1 LLPRLMFGAL
11 RANRDDGISVAELP
25 YSQTAT
31 RGVEVC
37 AYGSER
43 KTFMPDQDAMNRGT
57 FVPPTPP
64 TPKVRGS
71 EDNPIEMGTGGV
83 EEQKALDTMAGQPRD
98 LPDMDDARG
107 DVLLGDPGATSETG
121 QTDNPLGTGVGYAGE
136 GAASY
141 GTQGATGED
150 ARLGS
155 TAHLTAEEMAEE
167 RQKGQRDVK

>member
-1 LLPRLMFGAL
+1 
-11 RANRDDGISVAELP
+11 
-25 YSQTAT
+25 
-31 RGVEVC
+31 
-37 AYGSER
+37 
-43 KTFMPDQDAMNRGT
+43 MPDQEAMNRGT

-64 TPKVRGS
+64 APKARAS
-71 EDNPIEMGTGGV
+71 KDNPIEMGAGGT
-83 EEQKALDTMAGQPRD
+83 EERKALNEMAGQPRD

-107 DVLLGDPGATSETG
+107 DVLEGDPGGTVETG
-121 QTDNPLGTGVGYAGE
+121 RTDNPLGTGVGYAGE

-155 TAHLTAEEMAEE
+155 TAHLTAEEMAGE